1 MHEDNLEA
9 LKEMVGARVR
19 ALRKERDWKQQ
30 TLTEM
35 IGAKSH
41 STISEVENGHR
52 MPSSAT
58 LRALA
63 AVFDVSVDSLLG
75 TTASEDSS
83 TPETRAL
90 KASLRSELAELRSCL
105 ERATALVERHASR
118 QSVETLDSP

>member
-1 MHEDNLEA
+1 MRKDNQIA
-9 LKEMVGARVR
+9 LKQMIGTRVR

-41 STISEVENGHR
+41 TTISEVENGHR

-63 AVFDVSVDSLLG
+63 DVFDVPVDYLLG
-75 TTASEDSS
+75 KTASEDSS
-83 TPETRAL
+83 APETLAL

-105 ERATALVERHASR
+105 ERATALVEMHA
-118 QSVETLDSP
+118 